1 MSYANSDSFTSSFPF
16 WMTFISFPCLITLS
30 RALIQCCIR
39 MARRGIFALFLI
51 LEIAFYFSLLSRILV
66 AHVTYGLYYVE
77 IHPFYTHFWDLF
89 FLIINRCWILSNA
102 FFASIEMIIQILS
115 FILLMWITLIDLW
128 MLNHLC
134 IPGINP
140 TQWFLC
146 VVSFCLWLF
155 CWRFLHLCSSVLFT
169 IIFFFFV
176 EYLSDFSI
184 RVMVVS

>member
-1 MSYANSDSFTSSFPF
+1 MVECLGFSIHKVMSYANSDSFTSSFPF

-66 AHVTYGLYYVE
+66 RMSHMAFIMLRYIPFIPTFE
-77 IHPFYTHFWDLF
+77 IFF

-140 TQWFLC
+140 TQSHW
-146 VVSFCLWLF
+146 SFWTIIEFGLLIFHWG
-155 CWRFLHLCSSVLFT
+155 FLHLC
-169 IIFFFFV
+169 
-176 EYLSDFSI
+176 
-184 RVMVVS
+184 

>member
-39 MARRGIFALFLI
+39 MARSGIFALFLI

-89 FLIINRCWILSNA
+89 FFNHKSVLNLVKC
-102 FFASIEMIIQILS
+102 FFCIYWDDHTD
-115 FILLMWITLIDLW
+115 FILHFVNVNHTDWFVDVEPSLHPWNKSHSITLILLNYYW
-128 MLNHLC
+128 VWFVNISLRIFTFMLMRDTGL
-134 IPGINP
+134 
-140 TQWFLC
+140 
-146 VVSFCLWLF
+146 
-155 CWRFLHLCSSVLFT
+155 
-169 IIFFFFV
+169 
-176 EYLSDFSI
+176 
-184 RVMVVS
+184 

>member
-140 TQWFLC
+140 TQSHW
-146 VVSFCLWLF
+146 SFWTIIEFGLLIFHWG
-155 CWRFLHLCSSVLFT
+155 FLHLC
-169 IIFFFFV
+169 
-176 EYLSDFSI
+176 
-184 RVMVVS
+184 